1 MITMQTNEDDLIL
14 NFEND
19 LINAEVRDLTATML
33 DTGIDLISQNEVVC
47 SIPIVGILADM
58 YNIGKNFMA
67 GCLAKKILKL
77 LFNTRDVSP
86 KDKEKFIKE
95 YGVANKE
102 KGAEALLDVLERLD
116 NINKV
121 DILSNLLIS
130 QIKEDVTIEEFISLT
145 SALEKLPFT
154 QINRLLDYK
163 NDTYI
168 PGESEL
174 INATGLLYVSS
185 ITPTNPNEYKLS
197 RYGWLLLKHG
207 CKKDVE
213 IPIEYKTKNSAYG
226 VIG

>member
-1 MITMQTNEDDLIL
+1 MTKSENDLIQ

-19 LINAEVRDLTATML
+19 LICAEVRDLTASML
-33 DTGIDLISQNEVVC
+33 DVGVDMICTNEVVRG
-47 SIPIVGILADM
+47 IPVVGILAGM
-58 YNIGKNFMA
+58 YNVGKNYMA
-67 GCLAKKILKL
+67 GRLAKKIVKL
-77 LFNTRDVSP
+77 LFNTRFVSP
-86 KDKEKFIKE
+86 EEKNNFIKK
-95 YGVANKE
+95 YGETNKE
-102 KGAEALLDVLERLD
+102 KGAEALLDILERLD

-130 QIKEDVTIEEFISLT
+130 QIKEDITIEEFIGLT

-174 INATGLLYVSS
+174 INTTGLLYVSS
-185 ITPTNPNEYKLS
+185 ITPTNPNKYKLS

-226 VIG
+226 VLG

>member
-1 MITMQTNEDDLIL
+1 MQTNENDIIR

-19 LINAEVRDLTATML
+19 FMSAEVRDLTVSIL
-33 DTGIDLISQNEVVC
+33 DASIDVIISNEVVN
-47 SIPIVGILADM
+47 SFPVVGMLADI
-58 YNIGKNFMA
+58 YKTGKNFMA
-67 GCLAKKILKL
+67 GRLAKKILKL
-77 LFNTRDVSP
+77 LFNVRDVLP
-86 KDKEKFIKE
+86 EDKEKFIKK
-95 YGVANKE
+95 YGEANKE
-102 KGAEALLDVLERLD
+102 KGAEALLDVIERLD

-130 QIKEDVTIEEFISLT
+130 QIKEEISVGEFVSLI

-174 INATGLLYVSS
+174 INTTGLLYVSS
-185 ITPTNPNEYKLS
+185 ITPTNPNKYKLS

-213 IPIEYKTKNSAYG
+213 IPIEYKTNNSAYG

>member
-1 MITMQTNEDDLIL
+1 MHL
-14 NFEND
+14 
-19 LINAEVRDLTATML
+19 LT
-33 DTGIDLISQNEVVC
+33 G
-47 SIPIVGILADM
+47 
-58 YNIGKNFMA
+58 
-67 GCLAKKILKL
+67 
-77 LFNTRDVSP
+77 
-86 KDKEKFIKE
+86 
-95 YGVANKE
+95 

-121 DILSNLLIS
+121 DVLSNLLIS

-145 SALEKLPFT
+145 SALEKFPFT

-213 IPIEYKTKNSAYG
+213 IPIEYKTKNSAYA
-226 VIG
+226 VIGG

>member
-1 MITMQTNEDDLIL
+1 MTKSENDLIQ

-19 LINAEVRDLTATML
+19 LICAEVRDLTASML
-33 DTGIDLISQNEVVC
+33 DVGVDMICTNEVVRG
-47 SIPIVGILADM
+47 IPVVGILAGM
-58 YNIGKNFMA
+58 YNVGKNYMA
-67 GCLAKKILKL
+67 GRLAKKILKL
-77 LFNTRDVSP
+77 IFNTKEVSP
-86 KDKEKFIKE
+86 VEKCNFIKK
-95 YGVANKE
+95 YGEANKE
-102 KGAEALLDVLERLD
+102 TGAEALLDILERLD

-130 QIKEDVTIEEFISLT
+130 QIKEDITIEEFISLT

-174 INATGLLYVSS
+174 INTTGLLYVSS
-185 ITPTNPNEYKLS
+185 ITPTNPNKYKLS

-226 VIG
+226 VLG

>member
-1 MITMQTNEDDLIL
+1 MTKSENDIIQ

-19 LINAEVRDLTATML
+19 LISADVRDLTASML
-33 DTGIDLISQNEVVC
+33 DVGVDLMTSNEVVC
-47 SIPIVGILADM
+47 SIPVVGILAGM
-58 YNIGKNFMA
+58 YNVGKNFMA
-67 GCLAKKILKL
+67 GRLAKKILKL
-77 LFNTRDVSP
+77 IFNIKEVSP
-86 KDKEKFIKE
+86 MEKSNFIKK
-95 YGVANKE
+95 YGEANKE
-102 KGAEALLDVLERLD
+102 TGAEALLDVLERLD

-130 QIKEDVTIEEFISLT
+130 QIKEDVSIEEFISLT

-174 INATGLLYVSS
+174 INTTGLLYVSS
-185 ITPTNPNEYKLS
+185 ITPTNPNKYKLS

-207 CKKDVE
+207 CKKDVG